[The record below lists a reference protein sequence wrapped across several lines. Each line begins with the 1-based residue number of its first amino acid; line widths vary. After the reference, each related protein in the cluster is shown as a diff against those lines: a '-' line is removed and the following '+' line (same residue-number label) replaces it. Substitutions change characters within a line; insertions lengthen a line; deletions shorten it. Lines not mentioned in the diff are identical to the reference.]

1 MSNRTELGFSEREQL
16 TEQLIKKLIKELREK
31 YALENPLPDLDEAK
45 THEELK
51 QYKVKYRT
59 MIDWLSYTIDYEK
72 YMLEYME
79 LAQASSHDFW
89 LVFEDVLI
97 REVFPER
104 KKWGYYGDWKLSIP
118 FFNWQKKNK
127 NLKTD
132 FSLGVQITQMK
143 LNILFYPF
151 KLLVIC
157 KKEIT

>member
-104 KKWGYYGDWKLSIP
+104 KK
-118 FFNWQKKNK
+118 
-127 NLKTD
+127 
-132 FSLGVQITQMK
+132 
-143 LNILFYPF
+143 
-151 KLLVIC
+151 
-157 KKEIT
+157 